1 MNKNIEQLL
10 TLVVSANDQLTEKH
24 QQFSSSVGLL
34 EQSLQASNAVT
45 VDNIKLKQRL
55 MFIILDAHPDVVGV
69 GSGKTGSDDF
79 IFIDQYELTLLSA
92 ELVVQLIEQHL
103 LS

>member
-10 TLVVSANDQLTEKH
+10 TLIASANDQLTEKH
-24 QQFSSSVGLL
+24 QQLSTSVGLL
-34 EQSLQASNAVT
+34 EQSLQESNAVT

-55 MFIILDAHPDVVGV
+55 MFIILDDHPNIVGV
-69 GSGKTGSDDF
+69 GTGKTGSENF
-79 IFIDQYELTLLSA
+79 IFIEQYELALLSA
-92 ELVVQLIEQHL
+92 ELVIELIEQHL

>member
-10 TLVVSANDQLTEKH
+10 TLVASANDQLTEKH

-34 EQSLQASNAVT
+34 EQSLQASNVVT
-45 VDNIKLKQRL
+45 VDNITLKQRL

-79 IFIDQYELTLLSA
+79 IFIAQYPLVELSEALVM
-92 ELVVQLIEQHL
+92 ELVEESILD
-103 LS
+103 